1 MLILQKTNSNDL
13 EQLRFDARAE
23 NSKLYDT
30 IYALQVEIE
39 RLHRARRRGK
49 GLINVNEEIMNK

>member
-1 MLILQKTNSNDL
+1 MNGGLQDILILQKTNSNDL

-30 IYALQVEIE
+30 ICVLQVE
-39 RLHRARRRGK
+39 
-49 GLINVNEEIMNK
+49 